1 MKDLIRIV
9 VVDPNEE
16 SRASSHRT
24 LQGMAEFWL
33 AEIFTSYQEAAQR
46 ARDIGAEVTV
56 VALDHEPNQAIEL
69 IGALIAANPDAVV
82 LPASR
87 CTDSALILKSLRA
100 GAREF
105 LTLPIEPAELL
116 ACVANLLRG
125 RDDSPD
131 SKMQGP
137 RIVAVTGAAGGIG
150 CTTVAVNLATLLA
163 SSKQHETML
172 VDLDLMF
179 GTIDAFL
186 DIVPDRTLS
195 DVIQQFERLDLTL
208 LKRSIIQHGSGL
220 FVLPHPISMQEAAAI
235 DPEILRRLLG
245 MLRSAFGTVVLD
257 TSIGLHASDFTAF
270 EISDLILVVVHLEL
284 LCLRNTARLIN
295 LFRQFDGLA
304 EKVKLVANRVGSF
317 ESEISLKKA
326 EEILKAPI
334 SWQIPLANKAFQDAR
349 IRGVPLADVARGS
362 RPHQV
367 FLEMAR
373 ALWPFLERET
383 KPKRGLFAAFL

>member
-1 MKDLIRIV
+1 MKDLIRID

>member
-1 MKDLIRIV
+1 
-9 VVDPNEE
+9 
-16 SRASSHRT
+16 
-24 LQGMAEFWL
+24 
-33 AEIFTSYQEAAQR
+33 
-46 ARDIGAEVTV
+46 
-56 VALDHEPNQAIEL
+56 
-69 IGALIAANPDAVV
+69 
-82 LPASR
+82 
-87 CTDSALILKSLRA
+87 
-100 GAREF
+100 
-105 LTLPIEPAELL
+105 
-116 ACVANLLRG
+116 
-125 RDDSPD
+125 
-131 SKMQGP
+131 
-137 RIVAVTGAAGGIG
+137 
-150 CTTVAVNLATLLA
+150 
-163 SSKQHETML
+163 
-172 VDLDLMF
+172 
-179 GTIDAFL
+179 
-186 DIVPDRTLS
+186 
-195 DVIQQFERLDLTL
+195 
-208 LKRSIIQHGSGL
+208 
-220 FVLPHPISMQEAAAI
+220 
-235 DPEILRRLLG
+235 

>member
-245 MLRSAFGTVVLD
+245 MLRAAFGTVIVD
-257 TSIGLHASDFTAF
+257 TSIGLHASDFAAF

-334 SWQIPLANKAFQDAR
+334 SWQIPLANKVFQDAR
-349 IRGVPLADVARGS
+349 IRGLPIGDVARGS

-367 FLEMAR
+367 FLEMTR
-373 ALWPFLERET
+373 SLWPFLEREA
-383 KPKRGLFAAFL
+383 KPRRGLFAAFL